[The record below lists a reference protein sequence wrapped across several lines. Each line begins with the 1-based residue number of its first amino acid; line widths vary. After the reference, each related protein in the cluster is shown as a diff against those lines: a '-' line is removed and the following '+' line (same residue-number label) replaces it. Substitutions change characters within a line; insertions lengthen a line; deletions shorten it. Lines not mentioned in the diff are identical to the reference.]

1 MVTQTRP
8 AWHASLENELEHL
21 GRWLRGRFVAD
32 PAATDEIVPAT
43 RYHDLDYLREQID
56 RAKFTTAHELI
67 DPDAE
72 DKEVDLR
79 IAVSRFTRQY
89 ASSVSAVALTGLA
102 NGVGFDLSA
111 ARCRVIIRSNIPFLT
126 VLDVAEGEPLRCAE
140 RPTSWPVEGREV
152 ATLAELR
159 EFVWRKLYAENFAPL
174 FERIRQVTRV
184 SSDLCWTNVAE
195 WVSIV
200 ADSAEEYL
208 DKATAEPYQR
218 DRHAILEAPSLPG
231 FPGKNPLAGLIEWVK
246 CDDAPDLP
254 HGVATRK
261 ICCVTY
267 MLPDRLGRLCANCPF
282 LPVEERVALVRE
294 RHGVPMGAPGGPA
307 EKRAIAI
314 GRKKLGL
321 DA

>member
-1 MVTQTRP
+1 MVTKTRP
-8 AWHASLENELEHL
+8 AWHGSLENELESL
-21 GRWLRGRFVAD
+21 GRWLSGRFVSE
-32 PAATDEIVPAT
+32 PAATDEVVPAT
-43 RYHDLDYLREQID
+43 RYHDLDYLRAAID
-56 RAKFTTAHELI
+56 RAKFTTAHEVI
-67 DPDAE
+67 YPDAE
-72 DKEVDLR
+72 DKDVDLR

-89 ASSVSAVALTGLA
+89 ASSVSAVALTALA
-102 NGVGFDLSA
+102 NGVGIDASA
-111 ARCRVIIRSNIPFLT
+111 ERCRVIIRSNIPFLT
-126 VLDVAEGEPLRCAE
+126 ALDVPDGEPLLCAE
-140 RPTSWPVEGREV
+140 RPTTWPVHGREV

-174 FERIRQVTRV
+174 FERIRQVTKV
-184 SSDLCWTNVAE
+184 STDLCWTNVAE
-195 WVSIV
+195 WVALV
-200 ADSAEEYL
+200 PDSAEEYL
-208 DKATAEPYQR
+208 GGAAAEPYQR
-218 DRHAILEAPSLPG
+218 DRQELLEAQSVPG
-231 FPGKNPLAGLIEWVK
+231 ISGKNPLAGLIEWVPF
-246 CDDAPDLP
+246 DAADFP

-282 LPVEERVALVRE
+282 LPLEERVALDRE

>member
-1 MVTQTRP
+1 MVTKTRP
-8 AWHASLENELEHL
+8 AWHASLEGELESL
-21 GRWLRGRFVAD
+21 GRWLRGRFVPE
-32 PAATDEIVPAT
+32 PAPTDEIVPAT
-43 RYHDLDYLREQID
+43 RYHDLDYLRSAID
-56 RAKFTTAHELI
+56 RAKFSTAHEVI
-67 DPDAE
+67 DPTAE

-89 ASSVSAVALTGLA
+89 ASSVSAVALTALA
-102 NGVGFDLSA
+102 NGVGLDTSA
-111 ARCRVIIRSNIPFLT
+111 ERCRVIIRANIPFLT
-126 VLDVAEGEPLRCAE
+126 VLDVPDGEPLRCAE
-140 RPTSWPVEGREV
+140 RPTAWPVEGREV

-174 FERIRQVTRV
+174 FERVRQVTKV
-184 SSDLCWTNVAE
+184 STDLCWTNLAE
-195 WVSIV
+195 WVSLV
-200 ADSAEEYL
+200 AESAEEYL
-208 DKATAEPYQR
+208 DDAAAEPYHR
-218 DRHAILEAPSLPG
+218 DRHALLEAPSLPG
-231 FPGKNPLAGLIEWVK
+231 FAGKNPLAGLIEYERT
-246 CDDAPDLP
+246 DAPDFS

-282 LPVEERVALVRE
+282 LPLDDRIALVRE